1 MQTRPERVLEMA
13 VHGMLPKNRL
23 GRRLFNKLKIY
34 RGADHP
40 HVAQNPAG
48 TSSDRALK
56 RKDKTAF
63 NQVTSQMAENKNT
76 IRTTGRRKTAV
87 AGVRLLPGSGT
98 ITVNDRS
105 LEVYFPRD
113 TSRMRILEPF
123 ELTETNGH
131 YDVIVSVRGG
141 GIAAQADAVRHGISR
156 ALVTVS
162 EALRPALR
170 KNGMLTRDPR
180 EVERKKYGRHKA
192 RKRPQYS
199 KR

>member
-1 MQTRPERVLEMA
+1 MPPSNPPQWSFNATPATQLRELIRHFKMANPRNVTR
-13 VHGMLPKNRL
+13 K
-23 GRRLFNKLKIY
+23 
-34 RGADHP
+34 
-40 HVAQNPAG
+40 
-48 TSSDRALK
+48 
-56 RKDKTAF
+56 
-63 NQVTSQMAENKNT
+63 
-76 IRTTGRRKTAV
+76 TGRRKTAV
-87 AGVRLLPGSGT
+87 ASVRLQPGSGAMT
-98 ITVNDRS
+98 INDRS

-123 ELTETNGH
+123 ELTETNGQ
-131 YDVIVSVRGG
+131 YDTIVKVSGG
-141 GIAAQADAVRHGISR
+141 GTSAQADAVRLGISR
-156 ALVTVS
+156 ALVEIA